1 MKNKTETFC
10 QNDKQQIN
18 QLLTINSKKKMKNL
32 FLTGLLGLGVFC
44 SCSNEDDPANYGNQ
58 QNEGTAYTQIM
69 INIASTSATR
79 TNTAGK
85 TGESAY
91 GEDEE
96 YTIGNIRVVFADP
109 TTNIAKY
116 IYDPEM
122 KDATNASDDDKVIR
136 VTKPFLVEAGEYNVY
151 VLANY
156 AANQSYLSPIIA
168 NSTDMKQAFTI
179 TNAAGLA
186 TSGKFF
192 MTNSEVGK
200 YTLQT
205 TDVTG
210 KEVDDA
216 GQEVSSGQTVNLLAI
231 DIERVVSKV
240 TFNNADNEP
249 FDVKSGNDIIA
260 NATLEGVSL
269 INLNKKMYLVKEKDN
284 SVNPQPTPWGG
295 YFYVK
300 DPNYDKTLTGAS
312 DETTW
317 LSDNFSQSSA
327 TGFTAPNA
335 AKLYCPENAMTA
347 TAQQNGQTTG
357 VVYKVKYT
365 PDANKGFSVL
375 DKDGTDTYSQIYA
388 KLLAGPSYDE
398 DITED
403 MFTTAVSEDKNF
415 YEYNGFIFK
424 TKNAA
429 ILYYTIDKAT
439 SKTTDDS
446 NIGTINGAFTT
457 NKTTVPDEVHTYT
470 DGYCYYTAWIKHNPS
485 GSHMESGK
493 FGTVRNHWYE
503 LTVSSIKGVG
513 NYEPTYKDPK
523 DPDEEA
529 KANIQ
534 VEAKIK
540 KWVLVKQDV
549 TLE

>member
-122 KDATNASDDDKVIR
+122 KDATNASDDDKGIR

-192 MTNSEVGK
+192 MTNSEVDK

-240 TFNNADNEP
+240 TFNNADNAP
-249 FDVKSGNDIIA
+249 FEVKSGNDIIA

-284 SVNPQPTPWGG
+284 SVNPQPTPWGD

-335 AKLYCPENAMTA
+335 AKLYCPENTMTA

-365 PDANKGFSVL
+365 PTDNRAYSVL

-388 KLLAGPSYDE
+388 KLLADPSYDE
-398 DITED
+398 DITD
-403 MFTTAVSEDKNF
+403 NMFTTAVSEDENF

-429 ILYYTIDKAT
+429 ILYYTIDKAV
-439 SKTTDDS
+439 SKTTDDE
-446 NIGTINGAFTT
+446 NIATINSAFTA
-457 NKTTVPDEVHTYT
+457 NKTSVPADVHTYT
-470 DGYCYYTAWIKHNPS
+470 EGYCYYTVWIKHNPS

-503 LTVSSIKGVG
+503 LTVKSIKGLG

>member
-122 KDATNASDDDKVIR
+122 KDATNASDDDKGIR

-179 TNAAGLA
+179 KNAAGLA

-192 MTNSEVGK
+192 MTNSEVDK

-240 TFNNADNEP
+240 TFNNADNAP
-249 FDVKSGNDIIA
+249 FEVKSGNDIIA

-284 SVNPQPTPWGG
+284 SVNPQPTPWGD

-335 AKLYCPENAMTA
+335 AKLYCPENTMTA

-365 PDANKGFSVL
+365 PTDNRAYSVL

-388 KLLAGPSYDE
+388 KLLADPSYDE
-398 DITED
+398 DITD
-403 MFTTAVSEDKNF
+403 NMFTTAVSEDENF

-429 ILYYTIDKAT
+429 ILYYTIDKAV
-439 SKTTDDS
+439 SKTTDDE
-446 NIGTINGAFTT
+446 NIATINSAFTA
-457 NKTTVPDEVHTYT
+457 NKTSVPADVHTYT
-470 DGYCYYTAWIKHNPS
+470 EGYCYYTVWIKHNPS

-503 LTVSSIKGVG
+503 LTVKSIKGLG

>member
-122 KDATNASDDDKVIR
+122 KDATNASDDDKGIR

-192 MTNSEVGK
+192 MTNSEVDK

-240 TFNNADNEP
+240 TFNNADNAP
-249 FDVKSGNDIIA
+249 FEVKSGNDIIA

-284 SVNPQPTPWGG
+284 SVNPQPTPWGD

-335 AKLYCPENAMTA
+335 AKLYCPENTMTA

-365 PDANKGFSVL
+365 PTDNRAYSVL

-388 KLLAGPSYDE
+388 KLLADPSYDE
-398 DITED
+398 DITD
-403 MFTTAVSEDKNF
+403 NMFTTAVSEDENF

-429 ILYYTIDKAT
+429 ILYYTIDKAV
-439 SKTTDDS
+439 SKTTDDE
-446 NIGTINGAFTT
+446 NIATINSAFTA
-457 NKTTVPDEVHTYT
+457 NKTSVPADVHTYT
-470 DGYCYYTAWIKHNPS
+470 EGYCYYTVWIKHNPS

-503 LTVSSIKGVG
+503 LTVKSIKGLG
-513 NYEPTYKDPK
+513 NYKPTYKDPK

>member
-240 TFNNADNEP
+240 TFNNANNAP
-249 FDVKSGNDIIA
+249 FEVKSGNDIIA

-335 AKLYCPENAMTA
+335 AKLYCPENTMTA

-365 PDANKGFSVL
+365 PTDNRAYSVL
-375 DKDGTDTYSQIYA
+375 DKNGTDTYSQIYA

-398 DITED
+398 DITD
-403 MFTTAVSEDKNF
+403 NMFTTAVSEDKNF

-429 ILYYTIDKAT
+429 ILYYTIDKAV
-439 SKTTDDS
+439 SKTTDDE
-446 NIGTINGAFTT
+446 NIAAINSAFTA
-457 NKTTVPDEVHTYT
+457 NKTSVPADVHTYT
-470 DGYCYYTAWIKHNPS
+470 EGYCYYTVWIKHNPS

-503 LTVSSIKGVG
+503 LTVSSIKGLG

-540 KWVLVKQDV
+540 KWVLVKQEV

>member
-79 TNTAGK
+79 TNTAGN

-91 GEDEE
+91 GEDAE
-96 YTIGNIRVVFADP
+96 YTIDNIRVVFADP

-116 IYDPEM
+116 IYDPDM
-122 KDATNASDDDKVIR
+122 KDPTNASDDDKVIR

-156 AANQSYLSPIIA
+156 KYNQSYLSPIIA

-205 TDVTG
+205 TDVIG

-216 GQEVSSGQTVNLLAI
+216 GQKVSSGQTVNLLAI

-335 AKLYCPENAMTA
+335 AKLYCPENTMTA

>member
-79 TNTAGK
+79 TNTAGN
-85 TGESAY
+85 TGGSAY
-91 GEDEE
+91 GEDAE
-96 YTIGNIRVVFADP
+96 YTIDNIRVVFADP

-116 IYDPEM
+116 IYDPDM
-122 KDATNASDDDKVIR
+122 KDPTNASDDDKVIR

-186 TSGKFF
+186 TSRKFF

-200 YTLQT
+200 QTLKT

-240 TFNNADNEP
+240 TFNNADNAP
-249 FDVKSGNDIIA
+249 FEVKSGNDIIA

-284 SVNPQPTPWGG
+284 SVNPQPTPWVG

-300 DPNYDKTLTGAS
+300 DPNYDTTLTGAS

-317 LSDNFSQSSA
+317 LSNNFSQSSA
-327 TGFTAPNA
+327 TSFTAPNA
-335 AKLYCPENAMTA
+335 AKLYCPENTMTA

-365 PDANKGFSVL
+365 PNANKGFSVL

-457 NKTTVPDEVHTYT
+457 NKTSVPADVHTYT
-470 DGYCYYTAWIKHNPS
+470 EGYCYYTVWIKHNPS

-503 LTVSSIKGVG
+503 LTVSSIKGLG

-540 KWVLVKQDV
+540 KWVLVKQEV

>member
-240 TFNNADNEP
+240 TFNNANNAP
-249 FDVKSGNDIIA
+249 FEVKSGNDIIA

-335 AKLYCPENAMTA
+335 AKLYCPENTMTA

-365 PDANKGFSVL
+365 PTDNRAYSVL
-375 DKDGTDTYSQIYA
+375 DKNGTDTYSQIYA

-398 DITED
+398 DITD
-403 MFTTAVSEDKNF
+403 NMFTTAVSEDKNF

-429 ILYYTIDKAT
+429 ILYYTIDKAV
-439 SKTTDDS
+439 SKTTDDE
-446 NIGTINGAFTT
+446 NIAAINSAFTA
-457 NKTTVPDEVHTYT
+457 NKTSVPADVHTYT
-470 DGYCYYTAWIKHNPS
+470 EGYCYYTVWIKHNPS

-503 LTVSSIKGVG
+503 LTVSSIKGLG
-513 NYEPTYKDPK
+513 NFYFNSLYQPLRELFC
-523 DPDEEA
+523 
-529 KANIQ
+529 NF
-534 VEAKIK
+534 VE
-540 KWVLVKQDV
+540 L
-549 TLE
+549 

>member
-69 INIASTSATR
+69 INVASTSTTR
-79 TNTAGK
+79 TNTAGN
-85 TGESAY
+85 TGESVY
-91 GEDEE
+91 GDDAE
-96 YTIGNIRVVFADP
+96 YTIENIRVVFADP

-116 IYDPEM
+116 IYDPDM
-122 KDATNASDDDKVIR
+122 KDPTNASDDDKVIR
-136 VTKPFLVEAGEYNVY
+136 VTKPFMVEAGEYNVY

-200 YTLQT
+200 QTLKT

-240 TFNNADNEP
+240 TFNNADNAP
-249 FDVKSGNDIIA
+249 FEVKSGNDIIA

-284 SVNPQPTPWGG
+284 SVNPQPTPWVG

-300 DPNYDKTLTGAS
+300 DPNYDTTLTGAS

-317 LSDNFSQSSA
+317 LSNNFSQSSA
-327 TGFTAPNA
+327 TSFTAPNA
-335 AKLYCPENAMTA
+335 AKLYCPENTMTA

-365 PDANKGFSVL
+365 PTDNRAYSVL
-375 DKDGTDTYSQIYA
+375 DKNGTDTYSQIYA
-388 KLLAGPSYDE
+388 KLLAGLSYDE
-398 DITED
+398 DITD
-403 MFTTAVSEDKNF
+403 NMFTTAVSEDKNF

-429 ILYYTIDKAT
+429 ILYYTIDKAV
-439 SKTTDDS
+439 SKTTDDE
-446 NIGTINGAFTT
+446 NIAAINSAFTA
-457 NKTTVPDEVHTYT
+457 NKTSVPADVHTYT
-470 DGYCYYTAWIKHNPS
+470 EGYCYYTVWIKHNPS

-503 LTVSSIKGVG
+503 LTVSSIKGLG

-540 KWVLVKQDV
+540 KWVLVKQEV

>member
-1 MKNKTETFC
+1 
-10 QNDKQQIN
+10 
-18 QLLTINSKKKMKNL
+18 MKNL

-69 INIASTSATR
+69 INVASTSTTR
-79 TNTAGK
+79 TNTAGN

-91 GEDEE
+91 GDDAE
-96 YTIGNIRVVFADP
+96 YTIENIRVVFADP

-116 IYDPEM
+116 IYDPDM
-122 KDATNASDDDKVIR
+122 KDPTNASDDDKVIR

-200 YTLQT
+200 QTLKT

-240 TFNNADNEP
+240 TFNNADNAP
-249 FDVKSGNDIIA
+249 FEVKSGNDIIA

-284 SVNPQPTPWGG
+284 SVNPQPTPWGD

-327 TGFTAPNA
+327 TGFTAPNT
-335 AKLYCPENAMTA
+335 AKLYCPENTMTA